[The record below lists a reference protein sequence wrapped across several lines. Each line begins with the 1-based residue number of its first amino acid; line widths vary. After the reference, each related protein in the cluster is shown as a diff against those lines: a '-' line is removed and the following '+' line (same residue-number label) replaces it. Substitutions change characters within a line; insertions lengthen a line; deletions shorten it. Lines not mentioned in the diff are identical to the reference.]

1 MLTELHVE
9 NFALIDRL
17 DVRFGEGLTV
27 LTGETG
33 AGKSIIVDALNAVLG
48 ERTDPDCVRSGCDRA
63 LVQAAFDLSGSLEV
77 RSQLEEAGL
86 GGEEI
91 LIVSREVTAQGRSQC
106 RVNGRLTTLGLLRE
120 LTALLADVHGQHEHQ
135 LLLSPAWQLELLDAF
150 AGDAAIELRSRY
162 SSEWGAFQKAATE
175 LESLVSD
182 ERERSRLADLYRFQV
197 GEIEAAGLQPG
208 EEEELRQEAV
218 RLANLEKL
226 FVAAAQCAEL
236 LSGDES
242 DYPGAVSAAGQA
254 MKALESVASYD
265 SGIAQLQSLLESA
278 VVSLEEALS
287 GIRRW
292 RDGLDVSPE
301 RIDQVQSRLALI
313 ASLKR
318 KYGDTVEDVL
328 AYRDRVAAELDG
340 LERSDE
346 RRRDLEAERDRARRE
361 VEDLGR
367 QLSAVRRAAAETL
380 GRRVQ
385 GELQELGMQGS
396 RFHVAV
402 EQVQYGPRGQD
413 RVEFLISANP
423 GEPLKPLARVASGG
437 EASRTMLALKVAAIE
452 CDPVKTLVFDE
463 IDAGI
468 GGRTANTVGEKLRA
482 ISRGRQVL
490 CVTHLPQI
498 ARFADHHLKVEK
510 GGETSGSE
518 RTVISVRALEG
529 EERVGELARML
540 GGSEESEAAVR
551 HAREL
556 LGIEPRTH

>member
-17 DVRFGEGLTV
+17 DLRFGEGLIV

-48 ERTDPDCVRSGCDRA
+48 ERAGPDCVRTGCERA
-63 LVQAAFDLSGSLEV
+63 LVQAAFDLRGCPQV

-86 GGEEI
+86 DGDE
-91 LIVSREVTAQGRSQC
+91 LVVVSREVTAQGRSQC
-106 RVNGRLTTLGLLRE
+106 RVNGRLTTLGMVRE

-135 LLLSPAWQLELLDAF
+135 LLLSPLWQMELLDAF
-150 AGDAAIELRSRY
+150 AGPAALEVRSLYSEAWTALQRTEAELQR
-162 SSEWGAFQKAATE
+162 
-175 LESLVSD
+175 LVTD
-182 ERERSRLADLYRFQV
+182 ERERSRMADLFRYQV
-197 GEIEAAGLQPG
+197 NEIDAARLRPG

-226 FVAAAQCAEL
+226 FVAAARCVEL
-236 LSGDES
+236 LSGEES
-242 DYPGAVSAAGQA
+242 EYPGAVAAAGEA
-254 MKALESVASYD
+254 MRALRSVSSYDGEVAS
-265 SGIAQLQSLLESA
+265 LESLLESA
-278 VVSLEEALS
+278 LVSLEEALS
-287 GIRRW
+287 GVRRW
-292 RDGLDVSPE
+292 RDTLDVSPG
-301 RIDQVQSRLALI
+301 RIDEVQQRLDVI

-318 KYGDTVEDVL
+318 KYGDTEEEVL
-328 AYRDRVAAELDG
+328 AYRNRAAAELEG

-346 RRRDLEAERDRARRE
+346 RRQELERERERMMRE
-361 VEDLGR
+361 VELLGGR
-367 QLSAVRRAAAETL
+367 LSEARRAAAKTL
-380 GRRVQ
+380 GERVEA
-385 GELQELGMQGS
+385 GLQELGMQGA
-396 RFHVAV
+396 RFLVAL
-402 EQVQYGPRGQD
+402 EEAPPGPRGRD

-423 GEPLKPLARVASGG
+423 GEPPKPLARVASGG
-437 EASRTMLALKVAAIE
+437 EASRTMLALKVAATE

-468 GGRTANTVGEKLRA
+468 GGRTANTVGEKLHS

-510 GGETSGSE
+510 GEDSSGAE
-518 RTVISVRALEG
+518 RTVVSVRALEG
-529 EERVGELARML
+529 DERVAELARML

-556 LGIEPRTH
+556 LGIEPRTR

>member
-63 LVQAAFDLSGSLEV
+63 LVQAAFDLSGSPEV
-77 RSQLEEAGL
+77 QAQLEEAGL
-86 GGEEI
+86 GRDEM

-150 AGDAAIELRSRY
+150 AGETALELRSRY
-162 SSEWGAFQKAATE
+162 SSEWGAFQKAASE
-175 LESLVSD
+175 LQSLVSD

-197 GEIEAAGLQPG
+197 GEIEAAGLRPG

-242 DYPGAVSAAGQA
+242 DYPGAVAAAGQA

-265 SGIAQLQSLLESA
+265 PGIAELHSLLESA

-287 GIRRW
+287 GVRRW

-301 RIDQVQSRLALI
+301 RIDQVQSRLDLI
-313 ASLKR
+313 SSLKR

-346 RRRDLEAERDRARRE
+346 RRRDLEAERDRARRQ
-361 VEDLGR
+361 VEDLGQ
-367 QLSAVRRAAAETL
+367 QLSTVRRAAAETL

-385 GELQELGMQGS
+385 DELQELGMQGS

-402 EQVQYGPRGQD
+402 EQVPRGPRGQD

-437 EASRTMLALKVAAIE
+437 EASRTMLALKVAATE

-463 IDAGI
+463 IDTGI

-510 GGETSGSE
+510 GEEASGAE

-556 LGIEPRTH
+556 LGIEPRTR

>member
-63 LVQAAFDLSGSLEV
+63 LVQAAFDLSGSPEV
-77 RSQLEEAGL
+77 QAQLEEAGL
-86 GGEEI
+86 GRDEM

-150 AGDAAIELRSRY
+150 AGETALELRSRY
-162 SSEWGAFQKAATE
+162 STEWGALQNAASE
-175 LESLVSD
+175 LQSLVSD

-197 GEIEAAGLQPG
+197 GEIEAAALRPG

-242 DYPGAVSAAGQA
+242 DYPGAVAAAGQA

-265 SGIAQLQSLLESA
+265 PGIAELHSLLESA

-287 GIRRW
+287 GVRRW
-292 RDGLDVSPE
+292 RDSLDVSPE
-301 RIDQVQSRLALI
+301 RIDQVQSRLDLI

-318 KYGDTVEDVL
+318 KYGDTVEEVL
-328 AYRDRVAAELDG
+328 AYHDRVAAELDG

-361 VEDLGR
+361 VEDLGQ
-367 QLSAVRRAAAETL
+367 QLSTVRRAAAETL

-385 GELQELGMQGS
+385 DELQELGMQGS

-402 EQVQYGPRGQD
+402 EQVPHGPRGQD

-437 EASRTMLALKVAAIE
+437 EASRTMLALKVAATE

-463 IDAGI
+463 IDTGI

-510 GGETSGSE
+510 GEEASGRE

-556 LGIEPRTH
+556 LGIEPRTR